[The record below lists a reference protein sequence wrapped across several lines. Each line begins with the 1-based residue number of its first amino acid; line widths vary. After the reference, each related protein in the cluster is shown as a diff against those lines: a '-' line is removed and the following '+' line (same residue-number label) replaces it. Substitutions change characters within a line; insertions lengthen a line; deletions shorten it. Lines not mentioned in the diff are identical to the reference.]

1 MGPQLSIVVPVF
13 NEAGNIEQLC
23 SELIPV
29 LEGLGMEWELI
40 FCDDGSDDTTWTIIE
55 NRHKNDERI
64 KGIRFSRNFGHQYAL
79 FAGMQ
84 YATGNAVVTMDGD
97 LQHPPGLVP
106 EMLRRW
112 RAGDKIVHTVRL
124 YSDKQGILKRITS
137 NLFYRLFSFLSG
149 VQMETGMADFRL
161 LDRQVLD
168 ELLKFKEEGLF
179 LRGIVQWVGYPS
191 SKVNFECGQR
201 FSGEG
206 KYHFRKMLK
215 LAWTGITSFSL
226 VPLRVSIIIGVFTS
240 LLAFAEM
247 LYAIY
252 ARLFTDT
259 VVPGWASGI
268 AVVSFLFGILFIL
281 LGVLGEYLGRVLIE
295 SRNRPRFLISECLG
309 ITKDQ
314 EPGALPPPQNP
325 AMSGRTPC
333 GPVAARRQ
341 SDT

>member
-1 MGPQLSIVVPVF
+1 MSSELSIVVPVF
-13 NEAGNIEQLC
+13 NEAGNIEKLC

-29 LEGLGMEWELI
+29 LEGLAMEWEVI
-40 FCDDGSDDTTWTIIE
+40 FCDDGSDDTTWKIIDDLH
-55 NRHKNDERI
+55 RNDARI

-84 YATGNAVVTMDGD
+84 HAAGKAVITMDGD
-97 LQHPPGLVP
+97 LQHPPALLP
-106 EMLRRW
+106 ELLERW
-112 RAGDKIVHTVRL
+112 QAGDKIVHTVRI
-124 YSDKQGILKRITS
+124 YSSKHGLLKRISS

-149 VQMETGMADFRL
+149 VNLESGMADFRL

-168 ELLKFKEEGLF
+168 ELLNFKEEGLF
-179 LRGIVQWVGYPS
+179 LRGIVQWVGYQS
-191 SKVNFECGQR
+191 SKVDFECGQR
-201 FSGEG
+201 FSGKG
-206 KYHFRKMLK
+206 KYRFRKMLK

-226 VPLRVSIIIGVFTS
+226 VPLRVSIIIGVLTS

-252 ARLFTDT
+252 AKLFTDT

-295 SRNRPRFLISECLG
+295 SRNRPRFLISERLG
-309 ITKDQ
+309 ISKNQGQLDPLSRAQ
-314 EPGALPPPQNP
+314 QP
-325 AMSGRTPC
+325 
-333 GPVAARRQ
+333 
-341 SDT
+341 